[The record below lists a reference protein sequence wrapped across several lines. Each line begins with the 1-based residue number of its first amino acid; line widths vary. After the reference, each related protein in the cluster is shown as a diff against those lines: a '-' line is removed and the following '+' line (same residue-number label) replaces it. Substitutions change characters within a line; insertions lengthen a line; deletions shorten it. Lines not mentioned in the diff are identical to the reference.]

1 MCDTSPQNIPNP
13 SPAGADDHE
22 QSDVSAVEP
31 TNTREATQQT
41 LREMD
46 GGLTVLVVISA
57 VGALYLAKPFL
68 LPIAAALL
76 MSFLLRPMVGVLR
89 RLGLP
94 RFVGAFAL
102 LVGGLVLLVSAI
114 SLLTPT
120 ITQTIADLPET
131 AAIARERIE
140 GISGPVRKTGEVI
153 EQIENMGQAD
163 AVDNAEGL
171 ERGRDLP
178 VEVSLASN
186 DRMLTM
192 LGVTGSS
199 MLTIMITVILA
210 FFFAASSET
219 ILLRAAE
226 VFPGMQKRK
235 RAESTLRELESEIS
249 SYLLTLT
256 GINVMVGLAMTG
268 AAWALGVPQPWI
280 MGLMAGLFNYVPY
293 LGAIAA
299 FGLIAISSLV
309 VMPSLSQA
317 VWPPLAF
324 LVINALEAY
333 VIGPMIYGSRLR
345 LNAVAILVSLMFFT
359 WIWGVPGAILAVPML
374 VSIRVICSHVPRWQS
389 FERLLGPV

>member
-1 MCDTSPQNIPNP
+1 MTDTNP
-13 SPAGADDHE
+13 EENRSGSSAEKIDECVDVKRAPPDVADL
-22 QSDVSAVEP
+22 
-31 TNTREATQQT
+31 RI

-46 GGLTVLVVISA
+46 GGLTVLVVIAA
-57 VGALYLAKPFL
+57 VGAIYLAKPFL

-76 MSFLLRPMVGVLR
+76 MSFLLRPMVSVLR
-89 RLGLP
+89 RFGLP
-94 RFVGAFAL
+94 RFVGAFVV
-102 LVGGLVLLVSAI
+102 LVVGLVLLVSAI

-120 ITQTIADLPET
+120 LTQTISDLPKT

-140 GISGPVRKTGEVI
+140 GISGPVKKTGEVI
-153 EQIENMGQAD
+153 EQLENFGQTEV
-163 AVDNAEGL
+163 VDGSSDVVSAQNG
-171 ERGRDLP
+171 P

-186 DRMLTM
+186 DRMLAM

-199 MLTIMITVILA
+199 ILTILITVVLA

-226 VFPGMQKRK
+226 MFPGIEKRK
-235 RAESTLRELESEIS
+235 QAESTLRELESEIS
-249 SYLLTLT
+249 AYLLTLT
-256 GINVMVGLAMTG
+256 GINVLVGLAMTG
-268 AAWALGVPQPWI
+268 AAWMLGVPQPWI
-280 MGLMAGLFNYVPY
+280 VGLMAGLFNYVPY
-293 LGAIAA
+293 LGAIMA
-299 FGLIAISSLV
+299 FGMIAISSLV
-309 VMPSLSQA
+309 VMPSLGQA

-374 VSIRVICSHVPRWQS
+374 VSVRVISGHVPRWRS
-389 FERLLGPV
+389 FEKLLGPA